1 MVQGWVT
8 MLVLAFGILVAV
20 IGVIAYLRMF
30 RKDRLDSIPKTTP
43 AVSPPSPIYPVI
55 PKDGVKGPEVISEQ
69 AVRRE

>member
-30 RKDRLDSIPKTTP
+30 RKDRLTGAPGSLTDISPPKP
-43 AVSPPSPIYPVI
+43 AAAVSTRENAQDLAS
-55 PKDGVKGPEVISEQ
+55 KSEH
-69 AVRRE
+69 AAPRD